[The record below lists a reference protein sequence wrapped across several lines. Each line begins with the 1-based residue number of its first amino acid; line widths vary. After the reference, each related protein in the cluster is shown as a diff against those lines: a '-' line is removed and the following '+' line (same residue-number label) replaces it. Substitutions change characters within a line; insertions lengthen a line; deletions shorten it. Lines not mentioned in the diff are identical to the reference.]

1 MKSDMNKIGEL
12 AVKIYNFDHTY
23 VFSDDFRVWKDGEE
37 ERNKL
42 VDATKTMNLSVGDKL
57 FMIEIFENLWNDSA
71 FSAHYDEFS
80 KIDKDH
86 ILWPYKSG
94 MYSIAGIT
102 KQDLLFSPIQ

>member
-1 MKSDMNKIGEL
+1 MKSDINKIEEL

-37 ERNKL
+37 ERKKL
-42 VDATKTMNLSVGDKL
+42 VDATKTMNLSISEKL
-57 FMIEIFENLWNDSA
+57 FMIEIFQFLWNKGA
-71 FSAHYDEFS
+71 FSANYDKFS
-80 KIDKDH
+80 AIDKDH